1 MTHDLVTTF
10 TNGLGKEHDWTY
22 KNVNA
27 DLPVEQIKEACELLT
42 QLDIFEKNGVK
53 LFDTVVTAKLVTT
66 YETDIF
72 DVENDPA
79 APSEQPCIEA
89 APKNDGEDSSKESSK
104 EETTTEPSF
113 KEEKMS
119 TSSIKL
125 EDSSFTPV
133 KAGRSYDYL
142 YNSSR
147 NALEQALKGPA
158 ETRSTHPS
166 LIIKNQTSGLKHT
179 IDDNDSSASVPT
191 PSATAQTE
199 EKEQLSTRK
208 RFLSWLRRKKNRNK
222 DDPDSHSHDPDVFR

>member
-27 DLPVEQIKEACELLT
+27 DLPVDQIKEACELLT

-53 LFDTVVTAKLVTT
+53 LFDTVVTAKFVTT

-79 APSEQPCIEA
+79 APTEQPCREA
-89 APKNDGEDSSKESSK
+89 AQKNDVEDSSKEEKTAESSY
-104 EETTTEPSF
+104 
-113 KEEKMS
+113 KEEKM
-119 TSSIKL
+119 TASSIKL
-125 EDSSFTPV
+125 DDSSFTPV

-147 NALEQALKGPA
+147 NALEEALKGPA
-158 ETRSTHPS
+158 ETKSNHPS

-179 IDDNDSSASVPT
+179 INENELSASVPT
-191 PSATAQTE
+191 PSVTAQPEETE
-199 EKEQLSTRK
+199 PLSTRK
-208 RFLSWLRRKKNRNK
+208 RVLAWLRRRKNRNK
-222 DDPDSHSHDPDVFR
+222 DDPGSQTHKLE

>member
-53 LFDTVVTAKLVTT
+53 LFDTVVTAKFVTT

-79 APSEQPCIEA
+79 APSEQLCKEA
-89 APKNDGEDSSKESSK
+89 AQKNDGEDSSKESSK
-104 EETTTEPSF
+104 EEKTTEPSF

-125 EDSSFTPV
+125 DDSSFTPV

-147 NALEQALKGPA
+147 MALEQALKGPA
-158 ETRSTHPS
+158 ESRSNHPS
-166 LIIKNQTSGLKHT
+166 LILKNQTSGLKHT
-179 IDDNDSSASVPT
+179 IIDNDSSASVP
-191 PSATAQTE
+191 ATAQSE
-199 EKEQLSTRK
+199 ETEQLSTRK
-208 RFLSWLRRKKNRNK
+208 RFLSWLRRRKNRNK
-222 DDPDSHSHDPDVFR
+222 DDPGSQPHKLE

>member
-53 LFDTVVTAKLVTT
+53 LFDTVVTAKFVTT

-79 APSEQPCIEA
+79 APSEQLCKEA
-89 APKNDGEDSSKESSK
+89 APKNDVEDSSKESSK
-104 EETTTEPSF
+104 EETTTEQTY
-113 KEEKMS
+113 KEVTTADSLMKSKKKEP
-119 TSSIKL
+119 TTADSIKL
-125 EDSSFTPV
+125 ETPINS
-133 KAGRSYDYL
+133 KTPARTASTRSIRSYDYL

-147 NALEQALKGPA
+147 MALEQTLEGTA
-158 ETRSTHPS
+158 EARSNHSS
-166 LIIKNQTSGLKHT
+166 LRIKN
-179 IDDNDSSASVPT
+179 
-191 PSATAQTE
+191 
-199 EKEQLSTRK
+199 
-208 RFLSWLRRKKNRNK
+208 
-222 DDPDSHSHDPDVFR
+222 

>member
-53 LFDTVVTAKLVTT
+53 LFDTVVTAKFVTT

-79 APSEQPCIEA
+79 APSEQPCKEA
-89 APKNDGEDSSKESSK
+89 APKNDGEDSSKEEKTAESSY
-104 EETTTEPSF
+104 
-113 KEEKMS
+113 KEEKM
-119 TSSIKL
+119 TASSIKL
-125 EDSSFTPV
+125 EDSPFTPV

-147 NALEQALKGPA
+147 NALEEALKGPA
-158 ETRSTHPS
+158 ETRSNHTS
-166 LIIKNQTSGLKHT
+166 LILKNQTSGLKHT
-179 IDDNDSSASVPT
+179 IDDNDSSASVPAT
-191 PSATAQTE
+191 NSATQLE
-199 EKEQLSTRK
+199 ETEQLSTRK
-208 RFLSWLRRKKNRNK
+208 RFLAWLRRRKNRNK
-222 DDPDSHSHDPDVFR
+222 DDPDSQPHKLE